1 MEGFIKVPKN
11 VFNLELNSN
20 EFKVLMRLL
29 YIQDYREFKGEVED
43 GWFAKSQNELANECG
58 LKSHNTLLNVL
69 RSMSKNN
76 IVKFRPTNTVTYF
89 KITMSKNDIPTTSNN
104 DIPTTSK
111 IDYLHKNNKQEITKQ
126 EINKEKEIG
135 NNINITI
142 TSKEKERELCNVNI
156 IDEFEDK
163 FDNRFMNEI
172 KGIDV
177 SKLEL
182 F

>member
-58 LKSHNTLLNVL
+58 LKSHNTLLKAL

-89 KITMSKNDIPTTSNN
+89 KITMSDNDLHPKSNSDIQRTSNN
-104 DIPTTSK
+104 
-111 IDYLHKNNKQEITKQ
+111 DYLHKNNKQEITKQ

-135 NNINITI
+135 NNIDITI
-142 TSKEKERELCNVNI
+142 NKEKERDLCNVNI